1 MLVFGRFTLLAWVYV
16 TYMLARGGFYTSTC
30 TRASHYCGHPLRI
43 SLDGVPST
51 IYACCI
57 LHNKALDFK
66 EVHASRSQLKPDV
79 AKKASTWDLITEEF
93 KKTTSLGF
101 PTGKLKTKWKNLI
114 SSLKDKNN
122 HSKGTG
128 GGAAKKLNALCR
140 GSLERKTPLWA
151 ECLVL
156 FLLRVARP
164 LHHWLYHLTN
174 SKMTS
179 NLVQKTS

>member
-1 MLVFGRFTLLAWVYV
+1 MLVFGRFTLLAWVCV
-16 TYMLARGGFYTSTC
+16 TYMLARVGFYTSTC
-30 TRASHYCGHPLRI
+30 TRASHHCGHPLRI
-43 SLDGVPST
+43 SLDRVPST

-57 LHNKALDFK
+57 LHDKALDFK

-114 SSLKDKNN
+114 SGLKDKNN

-128 GGAAKKLNALCR
+128 
-140 GSLERKTPLWA
+140 
-151 ECLVL
+151 
-156 FLLRVARP
+156 ARRC
-164 LHHWLYHLTN
+164 
-174 SKMTS
+174 SKEA
-179 NLVQKTS
+179 QRP